1 MKGVNAGL
9 ARIAVACALVGCAS
23 VAIQADNVGA
33 TTNAELAQV
42 RRATAQ
48 YHDVNQALADGYVSV
63 GFNAVEGF
71 FEYVNFALV
80 DCTFDPLHP
89 EGLRYVA
96 SGNGLRLAAVEYSI
110 PKRCTSTPPE
120 GFDGDADQ
128 WGTEPGRQI
137 WSLGAF
143 IWSGNPDGVFGST
156 EEGGA
161 H

>member
-1 MKGVNAGL
+1 MKDVNAGV
-9 ARIAVACALVGCAS
+9 ARIAVACMLVGCGS
-23 VAIQADNVGA
+23 VAIRADDVGA
-33 TTNAELAQV
+33 AINAELAQV

-71 FEYVNFALV
+71 FEFVNFGLV

-96 SGNGLRLAAVEYSI
+96 SGDGLRLVAVEYSVR
-110 PKRCTSTPPE
+110 KTCTSTPPE
-120 GFDGDADQ
+120 GFEGDADQ
-128 WGTEPGRQI
+128 WGTEPGRPI

-143 IWSGNPDGVFGST
+143 IWVGNPDGVFGGT
-156 EEGGA
+156 EDGGA